1 MDEKHLPCYGIDCP
15 VGQEYHCHNK
25 PFVVWILIEEKI
37 KADNSFCMRHI
48 LKPFGNSSVHAFAKF
63 SPSNKDEIYDY
74 TKSKVKIF
82 WSTILEK
89 HNISGSC
96 FLCFYMCV
104 ILKHIFMCLLFL
116 PVTKI
121 FKLFLDLNYYT
132 TQRICYTF
140 SR

>member
-1 MDEKHLPCYGIDCP
+1 MLYETL
-15 VGQEYHCHNK
+15 
-25 PFVVWILIEEKI
+25 
-37 KADNSFCMRHI
+37 I

-96 FLCFYMCV
+96 F
-104 ILKHIFMCLLFL
+104 FMFL
-116 PVTKI
+116 YVCDTEAYI
-121 FKLFLDLNYYT
+121 YVFA
-132 TQRICYTF
+132 F
-140 SR
+140 SPSH